1 MASEKVSTRK
11 EGNRENDQREAGIR
25 RTDNL
30 GRGGRDTIIEEDQGT
45 G

>member
-1 MASEKVSTRK
+1 MAPEKVSTK
-11 EGNRENDQREAGIR
+11 EGNRENDQRKAGRR

-30 GRGGRDTIIEEDQGT
+30 GRGGRDIIIEEDQGT